1 MQMRYQDKDESE
13 IPPALLDEPE
23 LLQGL
28 ALYYNAFWE
37 LFPDRQLGMSV
48 GPIPYSSIVTYCRE
62 WNLDGEMSQ
71 LMLKLV
77 RKMDNDFLEW
87 QEKQSKKSQKIK
99 GSSSG

>member
-1 MQMRYQDKDESE
+1 MRYQDKDESE